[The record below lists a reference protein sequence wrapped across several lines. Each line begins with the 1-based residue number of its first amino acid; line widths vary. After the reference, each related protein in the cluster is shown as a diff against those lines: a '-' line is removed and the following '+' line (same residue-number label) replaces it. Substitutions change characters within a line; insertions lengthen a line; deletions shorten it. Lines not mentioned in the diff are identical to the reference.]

1 MLSSK
6 AKAAADKIKSFN
18 EEDVQSI
25 SEMVRHEVDHATHLL
40 SERAKE
46 LEARVRSLTDN
57 AADRVRTFA
66 DTAGD
71 RVTKYGGQAKQT
83 IEENPLPATM
93 IALGVGF
100 ILGAMLI
107 RNRD

>member
-18 EEDVQSI
+18 EDDVQSI
-25 SEMVRHEVDHATHLL
+25 SEMVKHEVDHATHVL

-46 LEARVRSLTDN
+46 LEARVRGLTDN
-57 AADRVRTFA
+57 ATEKFA
-66 DTAGD
+66 
-71 RVTKYGGQAKQT
+71 KYGGQAKQT
-83 IEENPLPATM
+83 IEDNPLPATM